1 MSKEIHEFCIRI
13 ILEMMNDAE
22 YGKHCY
28 TQGEIVAM
36 LERLKAEQDTK
47 KAMN

>member
-1 MSKEIHEFCIRI
+1 MSKEIHEFCTKI

-22 YGKHCY
+22 YGKDCY

-36 LERLKAEQDTK
+36 QERLKNEK
-47 KAMN
+47 IHSSGI